1 MSCIISA
8 NSIKVIRG
16 KREILQ
22 VDELSLHRGE
32 ILSVVGPN
40 GAGKSTLLLVLSL
53 LVPPSSGEI
62 RFLGEPVTGRNILC
76 FRRRMAVAFQESL
89 LLNTTV
95 FNNVAQGLSFRGV
108 TGKEAALKVEPW
120 LERMGISHLSGRSAR
135 NLSGGEAQRVS
146 LARALVL
153 QPEVLFLDEPFTALD
168 FPTRNDLIRD
178 LSGIIRENGITTFFV
193 THDFSEIP
201 GLSGSGGSVIAVRD
215 GRIVFRGEASSL
227 FSGEPGNSTIHSYL
241 ADGDNASRFIEA
253 MRGTR

>member
-1 MSCIISA
+1 
-8 NSIKVIRG
+8 
-16 KREILQ
+16 
-22 VDELSLHRGE
+22 
-32 ILSVVGPN
+32 
-40 GAGKSTLLLVLSL
+40 
-53 LVPPSSGEI
+53 
-62 RFLGEPVTGRNILC
+62 
-76 FRRRMAVAFQESL
+76 MAVVFQESL

-193 THDFSEIP
+193 THDISEIP
-201 GLSGSGGSVIAVRD
+201 GLSRSGGSVIAVRD

-227 FSGEPGNSTIHSYL
+227 FSREPCNSTFHSYL
-241 ADGDNASRFIEA
+241 ADGDNTSRFIEA